1 MIPRGLGLTWSKPT
15 ETSCGRPFQ
24 LAPLLVAHRLWEG
37 LLGAVPSV
45 MTVAPSQVVGTGVWS
60 LHMCLSLQGAQ
71 CEPGD
76 AVFLCTRLVPGAA
89 ALPGPVTGSSRVV
102 RRCIRRFFFFFFKW
116 KLDLIPAEAN
126 LSCGNGLK
134 ADENEL
140 CRLQP
145 QLSIL
150 LVSCFL
156 KCHSFLNLALKLLR
170 ALFFSGDR
178 QSEGRPPFIFNSS
191 SSPPLA
197 SP

>member
-1 MIPRGLGLTWSKPT
+1 MIHLGLGLTWSKTT

-24 LAPLLVAHRLWEG
+24 LAPLLVAHWLREG

-45 MTVAPSQVVGTGVWS
+45 MAVAPSQVVRTGVWS
-60 LHMCLSLQGAQ
+60 LHVCLSPQGAQ

-76 AVFLCTRLVPGAA
+76 AVLLRARLVPGAA
-89 ALPGPVTGSSRVV
+89 ALPGPVTSSSRVV
-102 RRCIRRFFFFFFKW
+102 RRCIRRFYFFFKW

-126 LSCGNGLK
+126 WSCGNGLK
-134 ADENEL
+134 ANENEL

-170 ALFFSGDR
+170 PVFFSGDM
-178 QSEGRPPFIFNSS
+178 QSEGRPSFIFNSS
-191 SSPPLA
+191 SSLPLA